1 MGGSGDE
8 EGGCHEEGR
17 DEGCSDEGCH
27 EGEEGGQRD
36 EEGSDEGPRHEE
48 GHEEGQGDRG
58 GMRESSRTDFKAF
71 LLTRSWRAVV
81 DTLCRAWPDSSLED
95 GGCMVAWAGSFVYSL
110 APWVGRTSFSR
121 AL

>member
-1 MGGSGDE
+1 MGPVCRVSARVQH
-8 EGGCHEEGR
+8 GGHEEGS
-17 DEGCSDEGCH
+17 G
-27 EGEEGGQRD
+27 D

-58 GMRESSRTDFKAF
+58 GVRESSRNDFKRF

-81 DTLCRAWPDSSLED
+81 DILCRAWPGSSLEA
-95 GGCMVAWAGSFVYSL
+95 GGCMTAWAGSFVYSL
-110 APWVGRTSFSR
+110 APWVGRTFFSR